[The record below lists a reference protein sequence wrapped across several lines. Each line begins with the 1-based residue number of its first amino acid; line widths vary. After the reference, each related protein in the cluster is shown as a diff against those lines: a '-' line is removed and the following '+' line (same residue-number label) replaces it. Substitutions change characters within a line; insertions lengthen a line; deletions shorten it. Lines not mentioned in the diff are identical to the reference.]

1 MLQKRVACTMCC
13 HVQNTYLI
21 GANCF
26 IAYLATNG
34 AFDDARHKLGDALP
48 LFTMAVIHYKTK
60 HMFN

>member
-1 MLQKRVACTMCC
+1 MCC